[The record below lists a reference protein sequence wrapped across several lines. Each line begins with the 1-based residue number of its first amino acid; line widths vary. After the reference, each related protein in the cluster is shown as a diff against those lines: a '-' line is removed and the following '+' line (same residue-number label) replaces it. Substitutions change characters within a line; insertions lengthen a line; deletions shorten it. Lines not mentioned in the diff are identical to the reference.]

1 MNIRVNK
8 HRDGVFREDAILA
21 CRHYNQASHSF
32 NEDAI
37 FTIIEM
43 LNDQS
48 KDLTSMRKILE
59 DREDFWIKKLITWT
73 PFGFNGKLNRS

>member
-8 HRDGVFREDAILA
+8 HRDDVFREDAILV

-37 FTIIEM
+37 FTIIET
-43 LNDQS
+43 LKDKS
-48 KDLTSMRKILE
+48 KDLASMRKILE
-59 DREDFWIKKLITWT
+59 DCEDFWIKKLKT
-73 PFGFNGKLNRS
+73 